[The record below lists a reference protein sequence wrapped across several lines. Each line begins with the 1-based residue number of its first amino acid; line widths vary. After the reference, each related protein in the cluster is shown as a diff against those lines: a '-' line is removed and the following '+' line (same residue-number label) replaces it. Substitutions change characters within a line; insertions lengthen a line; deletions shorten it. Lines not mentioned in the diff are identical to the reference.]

1 MAAKRK
7 RSSSKKKA
15 ASKRPPVRRRRPAPR
30 AAAAAVHAPAG
41 GGLDGSGRQLVIVP
55 SAGLELA
62 AHPPA
67 AAAFAPA
74 AHVSDAAAKS
84 LASLSSVLQRA
95 GATAAPL
102 FSEAQLMPPPPMAM
116 GLAAAAPT
124 PPAVLG
130 AYQVVRAAD
139 ERLDDLAAELI
150 QRDLVAG
157 AYVKPRIFAPIAP
170 ISRRGTPH
178 PAKAVKLAAAPGGP
192 AIGTPDFSAN
202 QGYLGPSPA
211 GVDARWAWTQPGG
224 RGEGVSI
231 VDIEGGWRFTHEDLT
246 RSVDGLVGG
255 TAIDD
260 IGWRNH
266 GTAVLSEIAG
276 DQNAMGVTGIA
287 PGARVAAISHTPQG
301 SSSAIL
307 AAARRLQPGDIM
319 LLEMHRPGPR
329 FAFQERPSDQ
339 RGYIAV
345 EWWPDDYDA
354 VVFAVRKGVIVVSAA
369 GNGAENLDDPLYS
382 VRPNSA
388 GQFFPPNWINP
399 FDRTRRDSGSIV
411 VGAGAPA
418 TGSFGN
424 DRGRLDFSN
433 FGALVDAQGWGRD
446 VVACGYGDLQNGQED
461 RLYTST
467 FSGTSSASPIVV
479 GALACVQG
487 IRRAAGRPPL
497 TPAQVRALL
506 RATGAPQQNGIFG
519 PATQRIGNRPNIKDM
534 VASMP

>member
-7 RSSSKKKA
+7 RAGKRASSKKQ
-15 ASKRPPVRRRRPAPR
+15 PVRRRRVARR
-30 AAAAAVHAPAG
+30 AAAPAVVSPAG
-41 GGLDGSGRQLVIVP
+41 GGPAGTGRQLVIVP

-62 AHPPA
+62 SHPPA
-67 AAAFAPA
+67 LAAFAPA
-74 AHVSDAAAKS
+74 AHVSAGAARS

-95 GATAAPL
+95 GAVAAPL
-102 FSEAQLMPPPPMAM
+102 FSEAQLMPAPAMMGMAV
-116 GLAAAAPT
+116 AAAPT

-157 AYVKPRIFAPIAP
+157 AYVKPRIFPPIGP
-170 ISRRGTPH
+170 ISRRRTPH

-192 AIGTPDFSAN
+192 AIGTPDFVAN
-202 QGYLGPSPA
+202 QGYLDASPA

-224 RGEGVSI
+224 RGEGVAI
-231 VDIEGGWRFTHEDLT
+231 VDIEGGWCFTHEDLAHG
-246 RSVDGLVGG
+246 VDGLVGG

-266 GTAVLSEIAG
+266 GTSVISEIVG
-276 DQNAMGVTGIA
+276 DDNAMGVTGIA
-287 PGARVAAISHTPQG
+287 PGARLAAISHTPQG
-301 SSSAIL
+301 SSAAIL
-307 AAARRLQPGDIM
+307 AAAKRLRPGDVM

-329 FAFQERPSDQ
+329 FAFQERPADQ

-354 VVFAVRKGVIVVSAA
+354 VAFAVRKGVIVVSAA

-446 VVACGYGDLQNGQED
+446 VVACGYGDLQNGQEE
-461 RLYTST
+461 RLYTSV

-479 GALACVQG
+479 GAVACVQG

-497 TPAQVRALL
+497 TPAQVRDLL

-519 PATQRIGNRPNIKDM
+519 PTAQRIGNRPDIRAM
-534 VASMP
+534 VGAMP